1 MIRVLVDNVYSFDVR
16 LSRKIAYYTG
26 KRFVDKLM
34 RYASKSGDGH
44 LYAVFGALLLAAD
57 PGMGS
62 KLIAAG
68 ALALAIELV
77 IQKVVKH
84 LVKRERPGALVQG
97 IRFLV
102 DPPDRF
108 SFPSGHT
115 AGAFL
120 MATVIT
126 SQYPMWALPLYIWAA
141 LVGFSRVYNGVHFP
155 TDVVI
160 GCALGL
166 VTAWI
171 GLSVVM

>member
-1 MIRVLVDNVYSFDVR
+1 MIRVLVNNVYSFDVL
-16 LSRKIAYYTG
+16 LSRKLAYYTG
-26 KRFVDKLM
+26 KRFMDRLM

-44 LYAVFGALLLAAD
+44 LYSVFGALLLVAD
-57 PGMGS
+57 LGIGS

-68 ALALAIELV
+68 ALAFAIELI

-84 LVKRERPGALVQG
+84 LVKRERPGAWVPG

-120 MATVIT
+120 MATVVS
-126 SQYPMWALPLYIWAA
+126 SQYPVWALPLYIWAA
-141 LVGFSRVYNGVHFP
+141 LVGFSRVYNGAHFS
-155 TDVVI
+155 TDVLI
-160 GCALGL
+160 GCGLGL
-166 VTAWI
+166 VTAQV